1 MLTECFNTF
10 VGIGSRS
17 HDFNGEPNISILIQ
31 SSVAH
36 SKTCILDL
44 IPGVCT
50 DGTSSTLFSNLVSIY
65 PQNISRYGHMM

>member
-50 DGTSSTLFSNLVSIY
+50 LFSNKQFQFIHKIFRDMVT
-65 PQNISRYGHMM
+65 